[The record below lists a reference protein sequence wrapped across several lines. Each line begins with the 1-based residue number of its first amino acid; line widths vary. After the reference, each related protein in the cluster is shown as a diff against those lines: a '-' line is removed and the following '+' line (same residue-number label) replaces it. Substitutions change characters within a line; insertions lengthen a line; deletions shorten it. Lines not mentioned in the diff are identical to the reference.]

1 MIYVERRYCTVCNI
15 EQPIRSK
22 HCKDCNRCV
31 AQYDHHCP
39 WVGTII
45 YHDLTLGTC
54 VGEKNHLQFFWFL
67 FFQAI
72 EVFWAEARVIVISFY
87 NRSDHIESDK
97 QSSG

>member
-1 MIYVERRYCTVCNI
+1 MRGDETKKNLSEEKEGETIYVERRYCTVCNI

-39 WVGTII
+39 WVGMIDII
-45 YHDLTLGTC
+45 CVKFQGTC

-67 FFQAI
+67 FFQMI
-72 EVFWAEARVIVISFY
+72 EAVWAEINVIF
-87 NRSDHIESDK
+87 
-97 QSSG
+97 